1 MAVNKT
7 TSKLPAALIES
18 VNFHEDEMFVGFCD
32 KKVEKNYKFFSEIN
46 HDGKNSVLYPLDTL
60 KRREIAFAVNKISPE
75 CFENGIYKWAY
86 FCILRWMN
94 PSHRMKIAYSRRNP
108 YDSSNDCGLC
118 STMVEFN
125 ELNTTYPIEVM
136 IKAKNE
142 GSVRKYLVDVN
153 GNAGPACEFIATALC
168 RCLSSTVF

>member
-1 MAVNKT
+1 MKCSSVFVIKKSKKIINFSAKSSMMERIRCSIHSTLLSEGRSHLPLTKSVQNALRMGS
-7 TSKLPAALIES
+7 TSEHI
-18 VNFHEDEMFVGFCD
+18 FVF
-32 KKVEKNYKFFSEIN
+32 YSLWWIN
-46 HDGKNSVLYPLDTL
+46 P
-60 KRREIAFAVNKISPE
+60 P
-75 CFENGIYKWAY
+75 
-86 FCILRWMN
+86 
-94 PSHRMKIAYSRRNP
+94 HRMKIAYSRRNP

-153 GNAGPACEFIATALC
+153 GNAGPACELIATALY